1 MRATIRAARAADA
14 EAIAIIHNHG
24 IEDRQA
30 TLDTTLRTPA
40 DALGWLEGHG
50 PRHPVFVAEE
60 VAETSAWSGR
70 QTAPGSIVGWASLN
84 RFNPRPVYDA
94 VADFSVYVHRAWRG
108 HGVGRQ
114 LLSHLILAARAIGYH
129 KMVLAALACNRAG
142 LALYLGAG
150 FTRVGVYRE
159 HGQLDGQW
167 VDVMIMEKIL

>member
-1 MRATIRAARAADA
+1 MRATIRAAGAADA
-14 EAIAIIHNHG
+14 EAIALIHNHG

-40 DALGWLEGHG
+40 ETLGWLEGRG
-50 PRHPVFVAEE
+50 SRHPVFVAE
-60 VAETSAWSGR
+60 VDADISDGTRG
-70 QTAPGSIVGWASLN
+70 QTAPAAIVGWASLN
-84 RFNPRPVYDA
+84 RFNPRPVYDP

-108 HGVGRQ
+108 RGVGRQ
-114 LLSHLILAARAIGYH
+114 LLGHLILAARTIGYH

-142 LALYLGAG
+142 LSLYLGAG